1 MSILVLLS
9 RDLTQSELKT
19 LLKVKERGLSE
30 AWKRIWGALH
40 ESLGCTSKGV
50 LGLAHA
56 ALRLAIER
64 RYIVSGE
71 HRSQVQQRIAEFMAT
86 KEGGAP
92 PGDASPESG
101 GPVDPKSEPLSRNPE
116 TLNLTP

>member
-1 MSILVLLS
+1 M
-9 RDLTQSELKT
+9 
-19 LLKVKERGLSE
+19 
-30 AWKRIWGALH
+30 
-40 ESLGCTSKGV
+40 

-92 PGDASPESG
+92 PGDASPEAG
-101 GPVDPKSEPLSRNPE
+101 GPVNPKLYAPNPKPS
-116 TLNLTP
+116 TPTPKILNQKP